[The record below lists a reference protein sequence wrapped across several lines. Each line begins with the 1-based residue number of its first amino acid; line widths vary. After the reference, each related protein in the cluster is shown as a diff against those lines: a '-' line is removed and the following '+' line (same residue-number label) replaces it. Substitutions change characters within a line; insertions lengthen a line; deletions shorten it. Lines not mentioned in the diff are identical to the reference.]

1 MRAFIGIAIVG
12 AFLFFIF
19 SGSDDKAQLE
29 LSEGD
34 LKVTKLNLERVLDL
48 TVPVIVD
55 NAKKSQQM
63 NANTEEEK
71 DKLFGMLFFK
81 TAFDLTKAYNSAIPK
96 IYEDNVGV
104 YPAKSG
110 SLVAYEDLNKNS
122 KKDDTEQNIFFIDID
137 GENSRIIAESR
148 IGASSNASFPAGSLL
163 AGYFIGRMLTMQSG
177 VPGLKQ
183 SLSNKQTITP
193 QKAMSNARSRAGSG
207 SHRMGK

>member
-1 MRAFIGIAIVG
+1 MRGFIGLAIIG

-19 SGSDDKAQLE
+19 SGSDEKAKLE

-34 LKVTKLNLERVLDL
+34 LKVTKLDLERVLDL
-48 TVPVIVD
+48 TVPVILD
-55 NAKKSQQM
+55 NAKRSQQM
-63 NANTEEEK
+63 NASTEVEK
-71 DKLFGMLFFK
+71 DKLFGMIFLK
-81 TAFDLTKAYNSAIPK
+81 TALDLTKTYNDATPK
-96 IYEDNVGV
+96 IYEDNLGV
-104 YPAKSG
+104 YPAQSG

-122 KKDDTEQNIFFIDID
+122 QKDETEQNIFFIDID

-183 SLSNKQTITP
+183 SLSNKQAVTP
-193 QKAMSNARSRAGSG
+193 QKAISNARARAGSG

>member
-1 MRAFIGIAIVG
+1 MRGFIGLAIIG

-19 SGSDDKAQLE
+19 SGSDEKAKLE

-34 LKVTKLNLERVLDL
+34 LKVTKLDLERVLDL
-48 TVPVIVD
+48 TVPVILD
-55 NAKKSQQM
+55 NAKRSQQM
-63 NANTEEEK
+63 NASTEVEK
-71 DKLFGMLFFK
+71 DKLFGMIFLK
-81 TAFDLTKAYNSAIPK
+81 TALDLTKTYNDATPK
-96 IYEDNVGV
+96 IYEDNLGV
-104 YPAKSG
+104 YPAQSG

-122 KKDDTEQNIFFIDID
+122 QKDETEQNIFFIDID
-137 GENSRIIAESR
+137 GANSRIIAESR

-183 SLSNKQTITP
+183 SLSNKQAVTP
-193 QKAMSNARSRAGSG
+193 QKAISNARARAGSG